1 MKGLYPPSFQNSA
14 KHNRSLPKYGGK
26 QIQKN
31 LDQCLTTQIS
41 NLRIASS
48 SSSRDTLEVVY
59 EESDEDDTNS
69 VFANDDELT
78 QLINNNNNNSAVE
91 NNNEDIDATSAFI
104 SSSSSSS
111 CCESPLMDEHWKA
124 LKRDLESATIL
135 IKKLSSNGRLQK
147 VDGQYVTSSEGIQ
160 IYPMAGAFLGTCL
173 GGPVG
178 FLAGVKIGGLAA
190 VGGGILGKIFVSIN

>member
-1 MKGLYPPSFQNSA
+1 M
-14 KHNRSLPKYGGK
+14 
-26 QIQKN
+26 
-31 LDQCLTTQIS
+31 
-41 NLRIASS
+41 RIASS

-190 VGGGILGKIFVSIN
+190 VGGGILGKIYVSINWNTFVSLFPMNAGEWGLFSILIGTMLDV

>member
-1 MKGLYPPSFQNSA
+1 LKGLYPPSFQNSA

-59 EESDEDDTNS
+59 EESD
-69 VFANDDELT
+69 DDELT

-91 NNNEDIDATSAFI
+91 NNSEDIDATSAFI

-190 VGGGILGKIFVSIN
+190 VGGGILGKIFVSMN